1 MKRSA
6 MQEREQTGLSLIT
19 RTGSIQQHNLSV
31 QGGTELTKY
40 MVSFNY
46 FDQKGI
52 IKNSELKR
60 FTGKINL
67 DQTIG
72 KYFKMGF
79 NLTASRI
86 DNDNTPLG
94 DQPWEKSGMLR
105 AAVQMGPHITSHR

>member
-1 MKRSA
+1 MKRSV
-6 MQEREQTGLSLIT
+6 MQEKEQTGLKLIT

-67 DQTIG
+67 DQILA
-72 KYFKMGF
+72 
-79 NLTASRI
+79 NILSWVLI
-86 DNDNTPLG
+86 
-94 DQPWEKSGMLR
+94 
-105 AAVQMGPHITSHR
+105 